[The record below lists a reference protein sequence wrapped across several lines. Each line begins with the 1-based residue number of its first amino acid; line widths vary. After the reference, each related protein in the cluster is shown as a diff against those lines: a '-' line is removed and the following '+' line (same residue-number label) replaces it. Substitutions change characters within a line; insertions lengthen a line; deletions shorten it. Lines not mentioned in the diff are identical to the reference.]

1 MKQQNTLAKINPYI
15 TFNGNCE
22 EAFSF
27 YKSVFGGDFTHIE
40 RYKDMP
46 ANSHIP
52 KCETNKILH
61 ISLPISSE
69 TILMGSDTCWET
81 DTEFDTE
88 ARFGDNISLSISAQS
103 EEEATQIFNALSN
116 GGRIN
121 MPLQKTFWN
130 AYYGM
135 LIDKF
140 GINWMISYD
149 YPKN

>member
-1 MKQQNTLAKINPYI
+1 MATINPYI

-22 EAFSF
+22 EAFNF
-27 YKSVFGGDFTHIE
+27 YRSIFGGEFTHIE

-46 ANSHIP
+46 ANSHLP
-52 KCETNKILH
+52 KCETDKILH
-61 ISLPISSE
+61 IALPVSSE

-81 DTEFDTE
+81 DCEFDTN
-88 ARFGDNISLSISAQS
+88 AHFGDNISLSITTKS
-103 EEEATQIFNALSN
+103 EGEATRIFEALSKD
-116 GGRIN
+116 GRVN

-140 GINWMISYD
+140 GINWMVSYE
-149 YPKN
+149 YPKQQ